1 MKKIMKVNGM
11 MCAGCEK
18 RVNNAL
24 NSLEG
29 VVSCHASAQS
39 NTVEIEFDEA
49 VVALEDV
56 KETIEEVGYEVAE

>member
-1 MKKIMKVNGM
+1 MKKTINVNGM
-11 MCAGCEK
+11 MCASCEK

-29 VVSCHASAQS
+29 VVSCNANAQK
-39 NTVEIEFDEA
+39 NQVEIDFDEQ
-49 VVALEDV
+49 VVALDDV